1 MESSKTRRYV
11 SEGTMI
17 RVFLKLLY
25 QDGMLDNDTYVIAQK
40 LLKEMY
46 PILSKQNDNL
56 WTHHHQQVYFV
67 QCRKY

>member
-40 LLKEMY
+40 LVKEMY
-46 PILSKQNDNL
+46 PVHGQTTARSSEADSS
-56 WTHHHQQVYFV
+56 
-67 QCRKY
+67 

>member
-40 LLKEMY
+40 LLNETY
-46 PILSKQNDNL
+46 PVHGKK
-56 WTHHHQQVYFV
+56 H
-67 QCRKY
+67 